1 VDAESQLSGCRYRF
15 PGRLSGIGGFP
26 AARGVRHPMLWLYG
40 LARAFSLLMETEARL
55 YDFELTRFL
64 HANRYPSS
72 GQARGH
78 ASLENALASRPVACL
93 FRTRGIGPFGN
104 GGLAEALGLTIRAR
118 SVGARP
124 FRECSC
130 RRMPFG
136 IERLL
141 RDRAAVDRHPLKT
154 VPCRSRKPSAGRGRR
169 SPFLLSG
176 GTLR

>member
-26 AARGVRHPMLWLYG
+26 AARGVRHLMLWLYG

-64 HANRYPSS
+64 HANRSPSS

-78 ASLENALASRPVACL
+78 ASLENALGGLLMFPP
-93 FRTRGIGPFGN
+93 RGTGPFGQR
-104 GGLAEALGLTIRAR
+104 GLTEALGLTIRAR

-169 SPFLLSG
+169 SPSLLSG
-176 GTLR
+176 GL